1 MCHWIRAGPS
11 SMTRMRKGQRQ
22 LNPYIS
28 ALEMES
34 LETLNGVHFVTA
46 LYLNALNSPQDKND
60 MGSIV
65 DIYV

>member
-1 MCHWIRAGPS
+1 
-11 SMTRMRKGQRQ
+11 MRQGQCQ
-22 LNPYIS
+22 LNPYVS

-34 LETLNGVHFVTA
+34 SETLNGVHFVTA

-65 DIYV
+65 NIYA